1 VGLVGFDDL
10 GPTRAMTSPL
20 TTVRYSFETLGRRAI
35 ELLLARL
42 AGKAVID
49 QVVVPLKVV
58 VRQSCGCIDASVTRA
73 AVPPQTIGKASSST
87 PELMEVQIL
96 ASMKQALAVAT
107 GSIDVL
113 TDSVAQVLRAF
124 RNDLE
129 ENSSG
134 CFLNSLQE
142 ALNQTIAE
150 GQDVEAWQDVIS
162 VLRSQIAGIFSE
174 ERMRLHAEN
183 LCQQARMLIGQTAR
197 RVQESKRLHMAEQE
211 QRLRDIGSRL
221 LTTFEMERLMSIL
234 AEELPGLGIPAC
246 FLTMY
251 DAPQPYT
258 YPQSIS
264 EWQARGLIYPLDEF
278 VNDGTFDFSNVAQA
292 NLDGGVIDG
301 QLWAINLGTNSL
313 GIAVDTDAFAAAGM
327 DLPADDWTW
336 DDFETICQEYTEK
349 TGKWC
354 INQNITDSQTVKS
367 LYLGYD
373 QWMYSDD
380 GKSLGYD
387 DDQPFID
394 LMNRFLWL
402 QDGGM
407 MMPREEAVALG
418 DQGVEVNEL
427 VTDEAAMGYFW
438 SNQLVAV
445 QSAAGEDR
453 NFRFIHLPRP
463 ADGCC
468 SSNYVKPS
476 MFFSVTADSQNPKE
490 AAAFINWWTNSKEA
504 NEILFAERGVPV
516 STEVQDHLKP
526 MLDKAQLEMFEAM
539 ARIAADASPIRPPD
553 PPGHADIRNN
563 VYDPELRDPVL
574 YGLISAEEGVAVFR
588 EMASEILAS
597 QE

>member
-1 VGLVGFDDL
+1 MLFQKRLIVILTVVLLAMSLTSAVALAQDDVVCDEDVVVQADDWL
-10 GPTRAMTSPL
+10 SKLADKFFGDILAFPAIAEATNAKAQADDSYATIEDVNLIEPGWKLCIPAADYASQVMGSDVSQEGVVELRIAWWGSQNRHDRTIA
-20 TTVRYSFETLGRRAI
+20 AI
-35 ELLLARL
+35 ELY
-42 AGKAVID
+42 
-49 QVVVPLKVV
+49 
-58 VRQSCGCIDASVTRA
+58 
-73 AVPPQTIGKASSST
+73 
-87 PELMEVQIL
+87 
-96 ASMKQALAVAT
+96 
-107 GSIDVL
+107 
-113 TDSVAQVLRAF
+113 
-124 RNDLE
+124 
-129 ENSSG
+129 
-134 CFLNSLQE
+134 
-142 ALNQTIAE
+142 
-150 GQDVEAWQDVIS
+150 
-162 VLRSQIAGIFSE
+162 
-174 ERMRLHAEN
+174 
-183 LCQQARMLIGQTAR
+183 
-197 RVQESKRLHMAEQE
+197 EQE
-211 QRLRDIGSRL
+211 NPNVNIVYEFNGWEDHWTKLATMAAGGNLPDIIQQDYAR
-221 LTTFEMERLMSIL
+221 
-234 AEELPGLGIPAC
+234 
-246 FLTMY
+246 
-251 DAPQPYT
+251 
-258 YPQSIS
+258 IS
-264 EWQARGLIYPLDEF
+264 EWQGRGLIYPLDEF
-278 VNDGTFDFSNVAQA
+278 VSDGTFDFSNVAQA

-354 INQNITDSQTVKS
+354 VNWNITDSQTVKS
-367 LYLGYD
+367 LYLGYG
-373 QWMYSDD
+373 QWVYSDD

-387 DDQPFID
+387 DDQPLID

-407 MMPREEAVALG
+407 MMGREDAVALG
-418 DQGVEVNEL
+418 DQGVEANEL
-427 VTDEAAMGYFW
+427 VTGDAAMGYFW

-445 QSAAGEDR
+445 QMAAGEDR
-453 NFRFIHLPRP
+453 NFRFMHLPRP

-476 MFFSVTADSQNPKE
+476 MFFSVTANSQNPKE

-539 ARIAADASPIRPPD
+539 ARISADASPIRPPD

-574 YGLISAEEGVAVFR
+574 YGLIPAEEGVAVFR
-588 EMASEILAS
+588 EMASEILAA